1 METLWGLS
9 IVMDDDVSTFRIIMM
24 WSYPIENNRGRIG
37 GRWWAA
43 VALRGA
49 LPEAHRGGAGEMSA
63 LSWEISTAA
72 HRGPPKIYINKDKKG
87 ICGPFLLKFMNLFV

>member
-1 METLWGLS
+1 MVRKL
-9 IVMDDDVSTFRIIMM
+9 IIFPP
-24 WSYPIENNRGRIG
+24 YPIENNRGRIG

-72 HRGPPKIYINKDKKG
+72 HRVPPKI
-87 ICGPFLLKFMNLFV
+87 

>member
-1 METLWGLS
+1 M
-9 IVMDDDVSTFRIIMM
+9 
-24 WSYPIENNRGRIG
+24 
-37 GRWWAA
+37 
-43 VALRGA
+43 ALRGA

-63 LSWEISTAA
+63 LSWEISTSA

>member
-1 METLWGLS
+1 MLTRTTHNQAY
-9 IVMDDDVSTFRIIMM
+9 I
-24 WSYPIENNRGRIG
+24 PIENNRGRIG

>member
-1 METLWGLS
+1 MNKPSEPLRVWYELKLLVTGFVPTSDQDLEFLP
-9 IVMDDDVSTFRIIMM
+9 IFR
-24 WSYPIENNRGRIG
+24 YPIENNRRRIG

-63 LSWEISTAA
+63 SSWEISTAA
-72 HRGPPKIYINKDKKG
+72 HRVPPKK
-87 ICGPFLLKFMNLFV
+87 

>member
-1 METLWGLS
+1 MLNGGLLYVTLTS
-9 IVMDDDVSTFRIIMM
+9 STFAC
-24 WSYPIENNRGRIG
+24 SFHSDLYPIENNRGRIG

-72 HRGPPKIYINKDKKG
+72 HRGPPKI
-87 ICGPFLLKFMNLFV
+87 

>member
-1 METLWGLS
+1 MQVCTKRHNNISLKSSGIKTEFEKGILISEGVQRYLANS
-9 IVMDDDVSTFRIIMM
+9 PRDR
-24 WSYPIENNRGRIG
+24 SYPIENNRGRIG

-43 VALRGA
+43 VVLRGA

-72 HRGPPKIYINKDKKG
+72 HRVPPKI
-87 ICGPFLLKFMNLFV
+87 

>member
-1 METLWGLS
+1 MKKKILHIQTT
-9 IVMDDDVSTFRIIMM
+9 VD
-24 WSYPIENNRGRIG
+24 PIENNRGRIG

-72 HRGPPKIYINKDKKG
+72 HRGPPKIYINKDKKRYMRT
-87 ICGPFLLKFMNLFV
+87 FFVEVHEFIRLMY

>member
-1 METLWGLS
+1 MGYK
-9 IVMDDDVSTFRIIMM
+9 IY
-24 WSYPIENNRGRIG
+24 YPIENNRGRIG

-87 ICGPFLLKFMNLFV
+87 IGMRTFFAEVHEFIRLMY